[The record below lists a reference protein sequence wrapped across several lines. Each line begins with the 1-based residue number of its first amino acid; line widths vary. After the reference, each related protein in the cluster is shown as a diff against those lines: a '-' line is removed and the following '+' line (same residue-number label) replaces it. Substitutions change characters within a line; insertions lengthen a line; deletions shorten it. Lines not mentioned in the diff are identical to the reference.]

1 MQGARILH
9 SYGTLVK
16 GLGCTLWGVSPGVEV
31 CSDDELDGGQVP
43 GGGGGGGGGAGIG
56 SVRFYLLVFFY
67 VRFYLLVFVCVRF
80 YLLCMGFR

>member
-16 GLGCTLWGVSPGVEV
+16 GLGCKLWGVSSGVYALGCKLWGVSPGVEV

-43 GGGGGGGGGAGIG
+43 GGGGGAGIG
-56 SVRFYLLVFFY
+56 SVRFCLLVFA
-67 VRFYLLVFVCVRF
+67 CVRF
-80 YLLCMGFR
+80 NLLCMGFR